1 MVVTQEALIAL
12 LQDLTLEE
20 KIAQLCQID
29 MSTFLADAG
38 SPTGPMLEFNLTRE
52 QILSA
57 GSLICGAN
65 ADADKFEQ
73 IHETIRKDAPHG
85 IPPLIM
91 SDVIHG
97 MRTTFPIPLA
107 LACSFDEAEAETMAR
122 VSAREAA
129 ACGVHVTFS
138 PMLDV
143 CRDPRWGRCME
154 SPGEA
159 PALCAAMGA
168 AMVRGYRGDDLKN
181 EDSMATCAKHYAGYA
196 MVEAGRDYAP
206 VDISRTEM
214 YNTYLPPFK
223 AALDA
228 GCDLVMPAFTP
239 VDRVPAAANRW
250 LMHDILRERWQWN
263 GVTITDWG
271 SVSELYRHHL
281 AEDAKD
287 ASLRCFLAGT
297 DMDMMSFAYFS
308 GLKEAAEEGTLPME
322 ELDAAVLRVLE
333 LKNKL
338 GLFED
343 PNRGANG
350 EKQLRMR
357 GAAEHRAAA
366 LQSALKSCVLLK
378 NEGILPLKSGMKV
391 ALAGDHAN
399 SHRLLGAWQ
408 ADGREEET
416 PSLLDRFSMESR
428 IVLVRPEE
436 ADVIL
441 FAVGE
446 DQDDVGESAS
456 KLNPALTAAQK
467 AELAELTA
475 LGKPVIMIL
484 FCGRPLMIEEEA
496 NLCKA
501 VLNAWFPG
509 SEGAEAI
516 RQLLMGDCSPSGHL
530 SMTFPRCVGQIPIHH
545 DQLSTGRPTEPDN
558 GRFISVYRDGT
569 NKPLYPFGYGL
580 SYTSF
585 HVEQPEASDA
595 ILTGEQPVVL
605 SACVENSGTCAA
617 ETVIQLYFRGRRLT
631 QMEPMRT
638 LLDWERIRLAPG
650 EKRKVSFTVRKQEL
664 CTFDY
669 NGETITPSGLYV
681 FYIGEDSLAEH
692 MVCVRVQ

>member
-1 MVVTQEALIAL
+1 VTNEALNAL

-20 KIAQLCQID
+20 KVAQLCQID

-52 QILSA
+52 QIVSA

-65 ADADKFEQ
+65 ADAEKFAQ
-73 IHETIRKDAPHG
+73 IHETIRKESRHG

-107 LACSFDEAEAETMAR
+107 LACTFDENEAETMAR
-122 VSAREAA
+122 VSAKEAS

-154 SPGEA
+154 SPGES
-159 PALCAAMGA
+159 PALCGAMGA
-168 AMVRGYRGDDLKN
+168 AMVRGYRGDDLKQKGT
-181 EDSMATCAKHYAGYA
+181 MATCAKHYAGYA
-196 MVEAGRDYAP
+196 LCEAGRDYAP

-228 GCDLVMPAFTP
+228 GCDMVMPAFTP

-250 LMHDILRERWQWN
+250 LMHDILRERWHWD
-263 GVTITDWG
+263 GMTITDWG
-271 SVSELYRHHL
+271 SVGELYLHHL
-281 AEDAKD
+281 ASDAKD
-287 ASLRCFLAGT
+287 ASVRCFKAGT

-308 GLKEAAEEGTLPME
+308 GLKEAVEDGTVSIE

-343 PNRGANG
+343 PNHGATG
-350 EKQLRMR
+350 EEQLAMR
-357 GAAEHRAAA
+357 GRHEHRLAA
-366 LQSALKSCVLLK
+366 LQAALKSCVLLK
-378 NEGILPLKSGMKV
+378 NDGVLPLHSGMKV
-391 ALAGDHAN
+391 ALTGDHAD

-416 PSLLDRFSMESR
+416 PSLADVFSKDGR
-428 IVLVRPEE
+428 VAIVTPGE
-436 ADVIL
+436 ADVIIY
-441 FAVGE
+441 AVGE

-456 KLNPALTAAQK
+456 KLNPALTAQQK
-467 AELAELTA
+467 ADLEQLCAT
-475 LGKPVIMIL
+475 GKPVVMVL
-484 FCGRPLMIEEEA
+484 FCGRPLMIQEDA
-496 NLCKA
+496 SRCNA

-516 RQLLMGDCSPSGHL
+516 RQLLMGDVNPSGHL

-545 DQLSTGRPTEPDN
+545 DQLSTGRPTEPEN
-558 GRFISVYRDGT
+558 GRFISVYRDGS

-580 SYTSF
+580 SYTTFDFSTA
-585 HVEQPEASDA
+585 EADGDA
-595 ILTGEQPVVL
+595 LLDDTPVTLTVQVTNTGDR
-605 SACVENSGTCAA
+605 AG
-617 ETVIQLYFRGRRLT
+617 ETVVQLYFRGRRLT
-631 QMEPMRT
+631 HMEPLRT
-638 LLDWERIRLAPG
+638 LLQWKRISLEAG
-650 EKRKVSFTVRKQEL
+650 ESTAVSFTVRKSDLQTWDHDGQPVEA
-664 CTFDY
+664 
-669 NGETITPSGLYV
+669 SGMYD
-681 FYIGEDSLAEH
+681 FYIGEDSLARQSA
-692 MVCVRVQ
+692 VILVK